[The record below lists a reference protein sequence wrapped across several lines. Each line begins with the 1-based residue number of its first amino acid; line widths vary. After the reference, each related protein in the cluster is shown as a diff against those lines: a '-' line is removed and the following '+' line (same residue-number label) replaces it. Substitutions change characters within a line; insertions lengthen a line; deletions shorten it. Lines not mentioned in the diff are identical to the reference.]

1 MKYRKLINGSKVP
14 ELTGT
19 WEWIFESKCPAKWLH
34 IDCENGR
41 IYVQSTKGGGHQL
54 NGRIYVQSTKEKGH
68 QLVVGLRS
76 QWEEPSDVLLDAG
89 LRAIKGE
96 IARRKKEVNHD

>member
-41 IYVQSTKGGGHQL
+41 IYVQSTKG
-54 NGRIYVQSTKEKGH
+54 KG
-68 QLVVGLRS
+68 S
-76 QWEEPSDVLLDAG
+76 QWEEPSDALLDAG
-89 LRAIKGE
+89 FQAITDE
-96 IARRKKEVNHD
+96 AARRKGQS